1 LFAKDDLQKVA
12 QELSD
17 ITPDF
22 FDIFIEERSNKSLVI
37 ESQKLERPS
46 AGTVFGA
53 SLRVIVNGATYFSV
67 VDNPTLE
74 GMFNAAR
81 ELKSSVKHTV
91 AEPGKVFTIKTVE
104 PPLKKNPWTPW
115 QELGEVA
122 DYLKATDECARSYDP
137 KVVQVT
143 SYINQEVSRVQILN
157 SLGNFAEEER
167 SRTRAFCLV
176 YASDGTAVEVGSD
189 NQGKI
194 GGLELL
200 DHYPPESLAA
210 NAAKVAVSKL
220 SAVTAPSGE
229 FPVILGPGFGGVIFH
244 EAIGHSLE
252 ADGIRKQVSVMRGK
266 LGERLAS
273 PKVTLIDSGIVPDEW
288 GSNAFDDEGFPNQ
301 ETVLIKDGILV
312 SYMSDYLEHLLTG
325 FPHTANG
332 RRESYEYIPYP
343 RMRNTFIKPG
353 KDTFEDMLTSIKKG
367 LLALKFGGGQ
377 VDPVTG
383 NFIFGVTEGYLIED
397 GKVTSPIKDVSMV
410 GNGLTIL
417 ENIEA
422 VSGEED
428 MDFMPGM
435 CGKEGQSVPAGIGEP
450 YVMVSRILIG
460 GE

>member
-1 LFAKDDLQKVA
+1 
-12 QELSD
+12 
-17 ITPDF
+17 
-22 FDIFIEERSNKSLVI
+22 
-37 ESQKLERPS
+37 
-46 AGTVFGA
+46 
-53 SLRVIVNGATYFSV
+53 
-67 VDNPTLE
+67 
-74 GMFNAAR
+74 
-81 ELKSSVKHTV
+81 
-91 AEPGKVFTIKTVE
+91 
-104 PPLKKNPWTPW
+104 
-115 QELGEVA
+115 
-122 DYLKATDECARSYDP
+122 LKATDEGARSYDP

-200 DHYPPESLAA
+200 AHYPPESLAA